1 VNKIGLALRELY
13 GAEEELGDEYVK
25 VGERLASEHEVYYGC
40 KRFAQQ
46 CRLHVDALRPFAARY
61 REELPPSDDS
71 EVGETTTAALRHKLS
86 ELLGRRPE
94 SGLLLL
100 RSLRQLYL
108 QAQEVSFHW
117 IVVGQ
122 IAQATRDGELLAV
135 VDRLHRETLTQIK
148 WLKAQVKEAS
158 PQALVAGTPVPAVR
172 SEGAGAPS

>member
-1 VNKIGLALRELY
+1 MNKIGGALRELY
-13 GAEEELGDEYVK
+13 EAEEELADEYVK
-25 VGERLASEHEVYYGC
+25 VGERLAAEHEVWYGC

-46 CRLHVDALRPFAARY
+46 CHLHADTIRAFASRFE
-61 REELPPSDDS
+61 EELPPSDDA

-117 IVVGQ
+117 IVAGQ
-122 IAQATRDGELLAV
+122 IAQATRDAELLAV
-135 VDRLHRETLTQIK
+135 VDELHRETLTQVK
-148 WLKAQVKEAS
+148 WLKAQVKVAS
-158 PQALVAGTPVPAVR
+158 PQAVVAGTSVQT
-172 SEGAGAPS
+172 STSSPS